1 MEIIFVRHAQTQMN
15 VEKRAYDNFG
25 KDEYYP
31 LTTEGIKQAKI
42 TGKYLKKY
50 GKFDK
55 IISSPRDRCI
65 ETANNIAKQINYKKD
80 FQIDKRLLEG
90 KAGIFN
96 GMNKDEMNKIFNSN
110 KTYKKWQTTLNKIN
124 DNIKKSKT
132 EFEKYKYIVELNKHY
147 EKYNKMFKSTM
158 YEYINKQQKS
168 FLNYLKKQNYK
179 RVLIV
184 LHGSSI
190 YRMYMNMVPNLM
202 LEMFDMYDESYKKEQ
217 NCVMFGAIYD
227 DNKYIAL
234 TKLHTKQ
241 FE

>member
-15 VEKRAYDNFG
+15 VENRTYDNFG

-31 LTTEGIKQAKI
+31 LTDVGIKQAI
-42 TGKYLKKY
+42 TTGKYLKKY

-65 ETANNIAKQINYKKD
+65 QTANNIAKQINYKKD
-80 FQIDKRLLEG
+80 LEIDKRLLEN

-96 GMNKDEMNKIFNSN
+96 GMNRDEMNKIFNST
-110 KTYKKWQTTLNKIN
+110 KTYKKWQTTRNKIN

-132 EFEKYKYIVELNKHY
+132 EFEKYKYTQELHKHY
-147 EKYNKMFKSTM
+147 EKGNKLFKSTT

-168 FLNYLKKQNYK
+168 FLNYLKKQKYK
-179 RVLIV
+179 RVLVV
-184 LHGSSI
+184 LHGGSI
-190 YRMYMNMVPNLM
+190 YRMYMNMVPNMELP
-202 LEMFDMYDESYKKEQ
+202 MFDMYDESYKKEP

-241 FE
+241 FL

>member
-15 VEKRAYDNFG
+15 VEKRVYDNFG

-31 LTTEGIKQAKI
+31 LTDVGIKQAI
-42 TGKYLKKY
+42 TTGKYLKKY

-80 FQIDKRLLEG
+80 LEIDKRLLEG

-96 GMNKDEMNKIFNSN
+96 RMNRDEMNKIFNST
-110 KTYKKWQTTLNKIN
+110 KTYKKWQTTRIKIEN
-124 DNIKKSKT
+124 NIKKSKT
-132 EFEKYKYIVELNKHY
+132 EFEKY
-147 EKYNKMFKSTM
+147 NKMFKLTM
-158 YEYINKQQKS
+158 DEYINKQQKS

-179 RVLIV
+179 RVLVV

-190 YRMYMNMVPNLM
+190 YRMYMNMVPNMELS
-202 LEMFDMYDESYKKEQ
+202 MFDMFDESYKKEP
-217 NCVMFGAIYD
+217 NCVMFGAIYTD
-227 DNKYIAL
+227 KYIAL

-241 FE
+241 FL